1 MSIHDSDRIKLLM
14 MASIDGESTPEE
26 EAELKQIL
34 IQDLELAEEYQQ
46 LKNLKIMT
54 SQTRIKE
61 PPPELWDNYSQ
72 TLLVK
77 LERGIGWILF
87 TIGALVLLFYGAWL
101 ALSDLL
107 TDPGIA
113 WWLKA
118 SIVALVSGSIILLV
132 SLIRERIYM
141 NKHERYKDVI
151 R

>member
-1 MSIHDSDRIKLLM
+1 MSIHDSDRIKQLM

-26 EAELKQIL
+26 EAELKQML
-34 IQDLELAEEYQQ
+34 IQDRELAEEYQQ

-61 PPPELWDNYSQ
+61 PPSELWDSYSQ
-72 TLLVK
+72 TLFVK

-118 SIVALVSGSIILLV
+118 SIVALVSGCIVLLV

>member
-1 MSIHDSDRIKLLM
+1 MSIPHSERIKQLM

-26 EAELKQIL
+26 EAELKQML

-61 PPPELWDNYSQ
+61 TAPELWDHYSQ
-72 TLLVK
+72 TVFTK

-118 SIVALVSGSIILLV
+118 AIVALVSGSIILLV
-132 SLIRERIYM
+132 SLVRERIYT

>member
-1 MSIHDSDRIKLLM
+1 MSIPHSERIKQLM

-26 EAELKQIL
+26 EAELKQML

-61 PPPELWDNYSQ
+61 PAPELWDHYSQ
-72 TLLVK
+72 TVFTK

-118 SIVALVSGSIILLV
+118 AIVALVSGSIILLV
-132 SLIRERIYM
+132 SLVRERIYT

>member
-1 MSIHDSDRIKLLM
+1 MSIFDSERIQQLM

-26 EAELKQIL
+26 EAELKQML

-61 PPPELWDNYSQ
+61 PAPELWDHYSQ
-72 TLLVK
+72 TVFTK

-118 SIVALVSGSIILLV
+118 AIVALVSGSIILLV
-132 SLIRERIYM
+132 SLVRERIYT